1 MLWPR
6 PSPLASP
13 LPTRSPPRPVG
24 LRSTRLRWAPGG
36 GRGRDRVAP
45 PSLPP
50 RPHPLALPGQAGL
63 QPRTVGSRP
72 AFVSR
77 ARRRL
82 PEPLCAARPRLSM
95 DVTVS
100 QLVELFLQSPLVTWV
115 SASWPSSTPC
125 GGAGDREAPWRV
137 AFPFGSAH
145 LFPLGVFG
153 GGALLKLGVP
163 RWGLRVGTRS
173 DGLGALLS
181 REPET

>member
-1 MLWPR
+1 M
-6 PSPLASP
+6 
-13 LPTRSPPRPVG
+13 
-24 LRSTRLRWAPGG
+24 
-36 GRGRDRVAP
+36 
-45 PSLPP
+45 
-50 RPHPLALPGQAGL
+50 
-63 QPRTVGSRP
+63 GSRP

-145 LFPLGVFG
+145 LFPLGVCVCR
-153 GGALLKLGVP
+153 GGALLKPGVP
-163 RWGLRVGTRS
+163 RWGRRMGTRS

-181 REPET
+181 SEPET